1 MKLTDEQKAAVN
13 CPDNVLLTACPGSGK
28 TRVIISKLV
37 RCVDELRGTPRAAAC
52 ITYTNTA
59 VHEVEHR
66 LRRHIQLGDD
76 TNFDVC
82 TIHSFCLNYIFRPF
96 RHHIK
101 GYGQGASVLT
111 QDSPEFVKF
120 VDAACADFGRL
131 NLKFSDYEEFV
142 HLQINATGNAI
153 GPSITNGGIRVQEAE
168 LYWKLLQRN
177 GFVDFCLILY
187 FSLKLIQEH
196 PEIGDHLA
204 SKFAWL
210 LIDEFQDSTDLQV
223 EILSLIAQR
232 KRTNFFLVGDLC
244 QSIFGFAGA
253 KPELAGI
260 FARRIGAQTT
270 LTLTGNFRSSAR
282 IVRHSELL
290 LPRQP
295 PMHAVGPQ
303 KDAPHDPVHKVGASA
318 FQAITEEFLPALQ
331 GLKIPVG
338 EAAVLAPAW
347 FVLFPLGRQLRK
359 RGVSV
364 VGPGARPYRRNR
376 VFAPLAEHVCGYLV
390 EENPEAIAGIERAL
404 FNLVL
409 DLTCKPHF
417 NIFSYEGRT
426 VVFQLLGEAKRLRN
440 LGGGGMAWLESA
452 SAAFADILVASEYLT
467 ADQALRVQNSVREM
481 KQDMIVNRVDL
492 ANLTL
497 DDVGVYANPKAALK
511 LSTLHFAKGRE
522 FQAVAMIDLHEGR
535 IPDYRAKT
543 PEDYDAARRLF
554 YVGMTRAE
562 RYLLYVTD
570 TSDWRNKASRFLRA
584 GTGVGV
590 VA

>member
-1 MKLTDEQKAAVN
+1 MKLTNEQKTAVN
-13 CPDNVLLTACPGSGK
+13 CPGNLLLTACPGSGK
-28 TRVIISKLV
+28 TRVIVSKLV
-37 RCVDELRGTPRAAAC
+37 RCVDELRGTPRSAAC

-66 LRRHIQLGDD
+66 LRSHIQLGDD

-96 RHHIK
+96 RHHIR
-101 GYGQGASVLT
+101 GYERGASVLT
-111 QDSPEFVKF
+111 QDSPEFLRF
-120 VDAACADFGRL
+120 VDAACADHGRY
-131 NLKFSDYEEFV
+131 NLGFSDYEAFA
-142 HLQINATGNAI
+142 HLQIDASGKPI
-153 GPSITNGGIRVQEAE
+153 GPSISSGAVRVQEAE

-187 FSLKLIQEH
+187 FSLKLLREH
-196 PEIGDHLA
+196 PEIADHLA

-210 LIDEFQDSTDLQV
+210 LIDEFQDTTDLQV
-223 EILSLIAQR
+223 EILSLVAER
-232 KRTNFFLVGDLC
+232 NRTRFFLVGDLF

-260 FARRIGAQTT
+260 FAKRINARID

-282 IVRHSELL
+282 IVRQSELL
-290 LPRQP
+290 LPRRP
-295 PMHAVGPQ
+295 PMRAVGVH
-303 KDAPHDPVHKVGASA
+303 KDAPHDPVHKVGTSA
-318 FQAITEEFLPALQ
+318 FQIITDEFLPALV
-331 GLKIPVG
+331 GLRIPVG

-347 FVLFPLGRQLRK
+347 FTLFPLGRQLR
-359 RGVSV
+359 RFGVSV

-376 VFAPLAEHVCGYLV
+376 VFAPLAEQICGYLV
-390 EENPEAIAGIERAL
+390 EQNPEAIPGIERAL

-409 DLTCKPHF
+409 DLTCKPQF
-417 NIFSYEGRT
+417 SIFSYEGRT
-426 VVFQLLGEAKRLRN
+426 VIFRLLREARRLQT
-440 LGGGGMAWLESA
+440 LGRGMAWLESA
-452 SAAFADILVASEYLT
+452 AAAFADILVAAEYLT
-467 ADQALRVQNSVREM
+467 VDQALRMRNSVQEM
-481 KQDMIVNRVDL
+481 KQDMKANKVDL
-492 ANLTL
+492 TNLTL
-497 DDVGVYANPKAALK
+497 DDIGVYANPKAALK
-511 LSTLHFAKGRE
+511 LSTLHNAKGRE

-543 PEDYDAARRLF
+543 PEDCEAARRLF

-570 TSDWRNKASRFLRA
+570 TSDWRNRSSRFLRA